1 LTSSHASGV
10 LRTERQ
16 IEAARSREGHFL
28 QAPWKD
34 MPPMTTTLTPSHWT
48 NTRFELMDPR
58 EILLD
63 KNARTIEDIKRENPD
78 LVDSVGKYG
87 VLQPAIAHPTAAGR
101 VRMHD
106 GHQRALA
113 LIEHIDEDVPRGAP
127 EALVMPVIITDLT
140 DEADHAWL
148 REMWIYNEQRKGF
161 SAIEKVGILEQ
172 MALDGLSNEE
182 IGTQLGIPAD
192 TVRAGRRVHANAMAR
207 SALTENR
214 QLSFEQADA
223 FAEFADDPD
232 ACDRLN
238 TTLNE
243 DPDTFD
249 HIVSELQQERD
260 TRIARDE
267 LIEKL
272 RADNVHILE
281 DHEVA
286 SSQRLTDLFQDQARK
301 NRLSDDLDAHKACS
315 GHAARVVQGYF
326 DSEPR
331 VEYWCRRWEIR
342 GHVRSAAAGS
352 GSSGSGARKGKRS
365 AVEKAEHN
373 RVVRNN
379 KKWLAAIPVRR
390 KKLAE
395 LLAADELPARVQH
408 HIALATSDGAIEHT
422 PKSKALAYELL
433 GFTTKRGKQVKLA
446 TKLRRATADRATMI
460 NLAFL
465 IAAFEV
471 TYDLEYAKNTWR
483 RPADNDRIYFQLL
496 EDLWGTKLPRNIA
509 EQLVLDPDADK
520 KDWPHLQAAAAPA
533 APEPDAADPED
544 DSQDDSLDST
554 ATDAVY
560 DEHESFAEDLDD
572 AELTDAGLTDDS
584 VAA

>member
-1 LTSSHASGV
+1 
-10 LRTERQ
+10 
-16 IEAARSREGHFL
+16 
-28 QAPWKD
+28 
-34 MPPMTTTLTPSHWT
+34 
-48 NTRFELMDPR
+48 
-58 EILLD
+58 
-63 KNARTIEDIKRENPD
+63 
-78 LVDSVGKYG
+78 
-87 VLQPAIAHPTAAGR
+87 
-101 VRMHD
+101 MHD

-113 LIEHIDEDVPRGAP
+113 LIEHIDDTVDEGAD

-140 DEADHAWL
+140 DESDHAWL
-148 REMWIYNEQRKGF
+148 REMWIFNEQRKGF
-161 SAIEKVGILEQ
+161 SAIEKVEILEQ
-172 MALDGLSNEE
+172 MALDGLGDEE
-182 IGTQLGIPAD
+182 IAAQLSIP
-192 TVRAGRRVHANAMAR
+192 TEIVRAGRRVHANAMAR
-207 SALTENR
+207 NALTENH

-238 TTLNE
+238 ATLAE

-249 HIVSELQQERD
+249 HTVSELQQERA
-260 TRIARDE
+260 TRLARDE

-286 SSQRLTDLFQDQARK
+286 SAQRLADLFQDQERK
-301 NRLSDDLDAHKACS
+301 IRLSNDLDAHKACS

-331 VEYWCRRWEIR
+331 VEYWCRHWEIR
-342 GHVRSAAAGS
+342 SHVRSAA
-352 GSSGSGARKGKRS
+352 SSGGSYGLGARKGKRS
-365 AVEKAEHN
+365 AAEKAEHN

-395 LLAADELPARVQH
+395 LLAADELPARVHH
-408 HIALATSDGAIEHT
+408 HIALATYDGAIEHT

-460 NLAFL
+460 HLAFL
-465 IAAFEV
+465 LAAFEV
-471 TYDLEYAKNTWR
+471 TYDLAYAKNTWR
-483 RPADNDRIYFQLL
+483 RPTDNDRIYFQLL
-496 EDLWGTKLPRNIA
+496 ADLWGTKLPKNIA
-509 EQLVLDPDADK
+509 EQLVLEPDADK

-533 APEPDAADPED
+533 APEPDAAADTED
-544 DSQDDSLDST
+544 DSQDESLDSD
-554 ATDAVY
+554 ATDAVH
-560 DEHESFAEDLDD
+560 DEDESFAEDLDD
-572 AELTDAGLTDDS
+572 VELGDTELTDAP

>member
-1 LTSSHASGV
+1 
-10 LRTERQ
+10 
-16 IEAARSREGHFL
+16 
-28 QAPWKD
+28 
-34 MPPMTTTLTPSHWT
+34 MTTTLTPSRWI

-58 EILLD
+58 TILVD

-78 LVDSVGKYG
+78 LVDSVGKHG
-87 VLQPAIAHPTAAGR
+87 VLQPAVAHPTADGG

-113 LIEHIDEDVPRGAP
+113 LIEHIDEDAE

-140 DEADHAWL
+140 DESDHAWL
-148 REMWIYNEQRKGF
+148 REMWIFNEQRKGF

-172 MALDGLSNEE
+172 MALDGLCDEE
-182 IGTQLGIPAD
+182 IATQLSIS
-192 TVRAGRRVHANAMAR
+192 TEKVSAGRRVHANAMAR

-238 TTLNE
+238 TTLAE
-243 DPDTFD
+243 DPETFD
-249 HIVSELQQERD
+249 YTVSELQQERA

-281 DHEVA
+281 DHEI
-286 SSQRLTDLFQDQARK
+286 STSERLTDLFQDQESK
-301 NRLSDDLDAHKACS
+301 HRLSKDLEAHKACS
-315 GHAARVVQGYF
+315 GHAARVVKNYF
-326 DSEPR
+326 DSEPQ
-331 VEYWCRRWEIR
+331 VQYWCRHWEIR
-342 GHVRSAAAGS
+342 GHVRSATTGS
-352 GSSGSGARKGKRS
+352 GSYGSGARKGKRS
-365 AVEKAEHN
+365 AAEKAEHN

-395 LLAADELPARVQH
+395 LLAADELPARVHH
-408 HIALATSDGAIEHT
+408 HIALATYDGAIEHT
-422 PKSKALAYELL
+422 ANSKALAYELL
-433 GFTTKRGKQVKLA
+433 GFTTKRGKQVKLT

-465 IAAFEV
+465 LASFEV
-471 TYDLEYAKNTWR
+471 TYNLKHTKNTWR
-483 RPADNDRIYFQLL
+483 GPTNNDRIYFQLL
-496 EDLWGTKLPRNIA
+496 QDLWGPKVPRNVA

-533 APEPDAADPED
+533 VPEPDADADADED
-544 DSQDDSLDST
+544 DDQDASLDSST
-554 ATDAVY
+554 TDVV
-560 DEHESFAEDLDD
+560 DEDEPYADD
-572 AELTDAGLTDDS
+572 PADDVCADDELTGDP

>member
-1 LTSSHASGV
+1 
-10 LRTERQ
+10 
-16 IEAARSREGHFL
+16 
-28 QAPWKD
+28 
-34 MPPMTTTLTPSHWT
+34 MTTTLTPSRWI
-48 NTRFELMDPR
+48 NTRFDLMDPR
-58 EILLD
+58 TILLD

-78 LVDSVGKYG
+78 LVDSVGKHG
-87 VLQPAIAHPTAAGR
+87 VLLPAVVHPIADGG

-113 LIEHIDEDVPRGAP
+113 LIEHIDDTVDEGAD

-140 DEADHAWL
+140 DESDHAWL
-148 REMWIYNEQRKGF
+148 REMWIFNEQRKGF
-161 SAIEKVGILEQ
+161 SAIEKVEILEQ
-172 MALDGLSNEE
+172 MALDGLSDEE
-182 IGTQLGIPAD
+182 IGTQLSIPAEI
-192 TVRAGRRVHANAMAR
+192 VRAGRRVHANAMAR
-207 SALTENR
+207 NALTENH

-238 TTLNE
+238 STLAE

-249 HIVSELQQERD
+249 HTVSELQQERD
-260 TRIARDE
+260 RRIMREE

-286 SSQRLTDLFQDQARK
+286 SSELLTELFQDQARK

-315 GHAARVVQGYF
+315 GHAARVVKTYYN
-326 DSEPR
+326 SEPR
-331 VEYWCRRWEIR
+331 IQYWCRHWKSR
-342 GHVRSAAAGS
+342 GHVRSATSSS
-352 GSSGSGARKGKRS
+352 GSSGSGTLKGKRS
-365 AVEKAEHN
+365 AAERAEHN

-395 LLAADELPARVQH
+395 LLAADDLPARVQH
-408 HIALATSDGAIEHT
+408 HIALATYDGAIEHT
-422 PKSKALAYELL
+422 TKSKALAYELL
-433 GFTTKRGKQVKLA
+433 GFSTKRGKQVKLA
-446 TKLRRATADRATMI
+446 TKMRRATADRATMI

-465 IAAFEV
+465 LAAFEV
-471 TYDLEYAKNTWR
+471 TYDLAYAKNTWR
-483 RPADNDRIYFQLL
+483 RPTDNDRIYFQLL
-496 EDLWGTKLPRNIA
+496 ADLWGTKIPKNIA

-533 APEPDAADPED
+533 APEPDAAADTD
-544 DSQDDSLDST
+544 DDTQDDSLDSSG
-554 ATDAVY
+554 TDAVH
-560 DEHESFAEDLDD
+560 DEDESLAEDLDD
-572 AELTDAGLTDDS
+572 VELSDTESPDDP

>member
-1 LTSSHASGV
+1 
-10 LRTERQ
+10 
-16 IEAARSREGHFL
+16 
-28 QAPWKD
+28 
-34 MPPMTTTLTPSHWT
+34 MTTMLSPSRWT

-58 EILLD
+58 TILLD

-78 LVDSVGKYG
+78 LVDSVGKHG
-87 VLQPAIAHPTAAGR
+87 VLQPAVVHPSADG

-113 LIEHIDEDVPRGAP
+113 LIEHIDENIPKGAA

-140 DEADHAWL
+140 DESDHAWL
-148 REMWIYNEQRKGF
+148 REMWIFNEQRKGF
-161 SAIEKVGILEQ
+161 SAIEKVEILEQ
-172 MALDGLSNEE
+172 MALDGLGDEE
-182 IGTQLGIPAD
+182 IAAQLSIPAEI
-192 TVRAGRRVHANAMAR
+192 VRAGRRVHANAMAR
-207 SALTENR
+207 SALTENH

-223 FAEFADDPD
+223 FAEFGDDPD

-238 TTLNE
+238 TTLAE

-249 HIVSELQQERD
+249 HTVSELQQERA

-267 LIEKL
+267 LVEKL

-286 SSQRLTDLFQDQARK
+286 SSQRLTDLFEDKERK
-301 NRLSDDLDAHKACS
+301 SRLSNDLDAHKACS
-315 GHAARVVQGYF
+315 GHAARVITNYY
-326 DSEPR
+326 DSEPS
-331 VEYWCRRWEIR
+331 VQYWCRHWEIR

-352 GSSGSGARKGKRS
+352 GSYSSGARKGKRS
-365 AVEKAEHN
+365 AAEKAEHN

-408 HIALATSDGAIEHT
+408 HIALATYDGAIEHT

-433 GFTTKRGKQVKLA
+433 GFTTKRGKQAKLA

-465 IAAFEV
+465 LAAFEV
-471 TYDLEYAKNTWR
+471 TYDLAYAKNTWR
-483 RPADNDRIYFQLL
+483 GPTNNDRIYFQLL
-496 EDLWGTKLPRNIA
+496 VDLWGTKIPKNIS

-520 KDWPHLQAAAAPA
+520 KDWPHLQTSAAPA
-533 APEPDAADPED
+533 APEPGTAADTDDDQDEALHTSATGIAHDED
-544 DSQDDSLDST
+544 ESSTDDPDDDVLAD
-554 ATDAVY
+554 V
-560 DEHESFAEDLDD
+560 DLDD
-572 AELTDAGLTDDS
+572 SELDVSELSDDT

>member
-1 LTSSHASGV
+1 
-10 LRTERQ
+10 
-16 IEAARSREGHFL
+16 
-28 QAPWKD
+28 
-34 MPPMTTTLTPSHWT
+34 MTTMLSPSRWT

-58 EILLD
+58 TILLD

-78 LVDSVGKYG
+78 LVDSVGKHG
-87 VLQPAIAHPTAAGR
+87 VLQPAVVHPTADGD

-113 LIEHIDEDVPRGAP
+113 LIEHIDENIPKGAA

-140 DEADHAWL
+140 DESDHAWL
-148 REMWIYNEQRKGF
+148 REMWIFNEQRKGF
-161 SAIEKVGILEQ
+161 SAIEKVEILEQ
-172 MALDGLSNEE
+172 MALDGLGDEE
-182 IGTQLGIPAD
+182 IAAQLSIPAEI
-192 TVRAGRRVHANAMAR
+192 VRAGRRVHANAMAR

-238 TTLNE
+238 TTLTE

-249 HIVSELQQERD
+249 HTVSELQQERA
-260 TRIARDE
+260 TSIARDE

-281 DHEVA
+281 DHEVL
-286 SSQRLTDLFQDQARK
+286 SSQRLTDLFEDKERK
-301 NRLSDDLDAHKACS
+301 NRLSNDLDAHKACS
-315 GHAARVVQGYF
+315 GHAARVITTYY

-331 VEYWCRRWEIR
+331 VQYWCRHWEIR

-352 GSSGSGARKGKRS
+352 GSYSSGSGKGKRS
-365 AVEKAEHN
+365 AAEKAEHN

-408 HIALATSDGAIEHT
+408 HIALATYDGAVEHT

-433 GFTTKRGKQVKLA
+433 GFTTKRGQQAKL
-446 TKLRRATADRATMI
+446 TSKLRRATADRATMI

-465 IAAFEV
+465 LAAFEV
-471 TYDLEYAKNTWR
+471 TYDLAYAKNTWR
-483 RPADNDRIYFQLL
+483 RPTDNDRIYFQLL
-496 EDLWGTKLPRNIA
+496 ADLWGTKLPKNIS

-533 APEPDAADPED
+533 VPEPDTAED
-544 DSQDDSLDST
+544 AEDEDQGDSLDSS
-554 ATDAVY
+554 AAD
-560 DEHESFAEDLDD
+560 DEDETFAEDLDD
-572 AELTDAGLTDDS
+572 AELGDAELTDEP

>member
-1 LTSSHASGV
+1 
-10 LRTERQ
+10 
-16 IEAARSREGHFL
+16 
-28 QAPWKD
+28 
-34 MPPMTTTLTPSHWT
+34 MTTTLTPSRWF

-58 EILLD
+58 KILLD

-78 LVDSVGKYG
+78 LVDSVGKHG
-87 VLQPAIAHPTAAGR
+87 VLQPAIVHPTTDGG

-113 LIEHIDEDVPRGAP
+113 LIEHIGLDVDEDAD

-140 DEADHAWL
+140 DESDHAWL
-148 REMWIYNEQRKGF
+148 REMWIFNEQRKGF
-161 SAIEKVGILEQ
+161 SAIEKVEILEQ
-172 MALDGLSNEE
+172 MALDGLGDEE
-182 IGTQLGIPAD
+182 IATQLSIP
-192 TVRAGRRVHANAMAR
+192 TEMVRAGRRVHANAMAR

-223 FAEFADDPD
+223 FAEFADDTD

-238 TTLNE
+238 ATLNE

-249 HIVSELQQERD
+249 HTVSELQQERA

-286 SSQRLTDLFQDQARK
+286 SSQRLTDLFQDQERK
-301 NRLSDDLDAHKACS
+301 NRLSNDIDAHKACS

-326 DSEPR
+326 DSEPHIQ
-331 VEYWCRRWEIR
+331 YWCRHWEIR
-342 GHVRSAAAGS
+342 GHVRSAA
-352 GSSGSGARKGKRS
+352 SSSSYGSGARKGKRS

-379 KKWLAAIPVRR
+379 KRWLAAIPVRR

-408 HIALATSDGAIEHT
+408 HVALATYDGAIEHT
-422 PKSKALAYELL
+422 PKSKALAYEFL

-446 TKLRRATADRATMI
+446 TKLRRATADRATMV

-465 IAAFEV
+465 LAAFEV
-471 TYDLEYAKNTWR
+471 TYDLAYAKNTWR
-483 RPADNDRIYFQLL
+483 RPTDNDRIYFQLL
-496 EDLWGTKLPRNIA
+496 DDLWGTKLPKNVA
-509 EQLVLDPDADK
+509 EQLVLEPDADK

-533 APEPDAADPED
+533 APEPDAAADTEN
-544 DSQDDSLDST
+544 DSQDDFLASS
-554 ATDAVY
+554 ATDAVH
-560 DEHESFAEDLDD
+560 DEDESFAEDVDD
-572 AELTDAGLTDDS
+572 AELTGAELADDS
-584 VAA
+584 VAV